1 MPITNNIEDREFH
14 IGDRVVT
21 NNTVMKKFQNKI
33 ATIVEIMLSGRAI
46 IHFDDIADPVGSD
59 GWSAP
64 LDCISH
70 ALCECVDTTAI
81 EEFIDNF

>member
-1 MPITNNIEDREFH
+1 MPITNNIVDREFH

-21 NNTVMKKFQNKI
+21 NNAVMKKFQNKT
-33 ATIVEIMLSGRAI
+33 ATIVELGLGGRVV

-59 GWSAP
+59 GWSASP
-64 LDCISH
+64 ECISH